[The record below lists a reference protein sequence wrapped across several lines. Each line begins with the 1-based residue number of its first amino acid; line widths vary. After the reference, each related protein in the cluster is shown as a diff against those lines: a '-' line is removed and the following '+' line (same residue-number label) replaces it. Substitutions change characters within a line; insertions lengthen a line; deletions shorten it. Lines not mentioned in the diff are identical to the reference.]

1 MRSPIL
7 FLIFNRPDVT
17 RKVFNAIQSATPTR
31 LYIAADGP
39 RTTKVGEVE
48 LCEEVRQIITQVD
61 WPCEIKT
68 LFRSENLGCK
78 KAVSSAIT
86 WFFKHEPE
94 GIILEDDVVPSPAFF
109 EFCDYALE
117 KYRDDYRIGMVTGTN
132 LLGADVNSMEYM
144 YSQIFSIWGWATWKR
159 AWDLYNVKMDAWPNK
174 YLKDSLL
181 YQYKPNLAEYFI
193 KTFDSHVARNIDTWD
208 AQWVYTCAFNSFMCI
223 TPKANMISNIG
234 IVGTHSSVETA
245 NNNVGYG
252 NTVGIHYIP
261 PRSVSLDPYFDSKI
275 TQKIYRPALFISK
288 MSQITKAIGVHFIAK
303 IIYRIYNNL
312 KKINNKIPLHQGKQ
326 K

>member
-17 RKVFNAIQSATPTR
+17 RKVFNAIQIAKPTH

-39 RTTKVGEVE
+39 RTNKIGEAE
-48 LCEEVRQIITQVD
+48 LCERVRQIATQVD

-86 WFFKHEPE
+86 WFFGHEPE

-117 KYRDDYRIGMVTGTN
+117 KYRNDNRVGMVTGTN
-132 LLGADVNSMEYM
+132 LLGAEVNSMEYL

-159 AWDLYNVKMDAWPNK
+159 AWDLYDIQMDTWPSKN
-174 YLKDSLL
+174 LKESLL
-181 YQYKPNLAEYFI
+181 YRYKPDLARYFI
-193 KTFDSHVARNIDTWD
+193 KTFDTHVARNIDTWD
-208 AQWVYTCAFNSFMCI
+208 TQWVYTCIFNSLMCI
-223 TPKANMISNIG
+223 TPKANMVSNIG
-234 IVGTHSSVETA
+234 IVGTHSSVEMP
-245 NNNVGYG
+245 NHNVEYG
-252 NTVGIHYIP
+252 LTSGDKFISPAYVCT
-261 PRSVSLDPYFDSKI
+261 DPYFEEQITKYKYNAALRIEKLSRVAKFLRIHAFAKFVYVKI
-275 TQKIYRPALFISK
+275 RKIYR
-288 MSQITKAIGVHFIAK
+288 
-303 IIYRIYNNL
+303 
-312 KKINNKIPLHQGKQ
+312 
-326 K
+326 